1 MMVMVIRYQKTL
13 SSMVLAPSVIYTTCV
28 VGYKVVKQYRIRI
41 ISNKSVSEGLYNYV
55 NEIEGKFDSF

>member
-1 MMVMVIRYQKTL
+1 
-13 SSMVLAPSVIYTTCV
+13 MVLAPSVIYTTCV